1 MDVDSCGRRNSR
13 HRHSPRLV
21 WQVRRGAGQKW
32 TLPLNIHCRKTERT
46 RNDNVIETGR
56 FGRSVG
62 WLVGRLVGWSAGLC
76 RKCGNSWWNW
86 KWNWPTSV
94 CCGHGCCN
102 LMLPQAIGK
111 SELNFNLCP
120 ALCSNVEHAMY
131 GQAFWWLIGRQERN
145 QIERIRL
152 VAQPIGNTYTC
163 SRSIRSRITT
173 TTTTGMTDKL
183 SIRCTRLLIK
193 YVSAAQRYAQRTIGG
208 F

>member
-1 MDVDSCGRRNSR
+1 
-13 HRHSPRLV
+13 
-21 WQVRRGAGQKW
+21 
-32 TLPLNIHCRKTERT
+32 
-46 RNDNVIETGR
+46 
-56 FGRSVG
+56 
-62 WLVGRLVGWSAGLC
+62 
-76 RKCGNSWWNW
+76 
-86 KWNWPTSV
+86 
-94 CCGHGCCN
+94 
-102 LMLPQAIGK
+102 
-111 SELNFNLCP
+111 
-120 ALCSNVEHAMY
+120 MY
-131 GQAFWWLIGRQERN
+131 GQAFWWLIGQQERN